1 MLYFLY
7 HGVLWCY
14 YIIAKDWCKSV
25 QWCWFWPFLSPFA
38 CYVLLLSVNKCSC
51 TVWVL
56 FFGSISDFVSF
67 FQVQTLILCLFASS
81 QSVFTCPIRLCGQ
94 TAGWLGAFCLP
105 TGSMRWVQ
113 WASHWFVLGWEVMI
127 VFLDI
132 FVCFVWSFCF
142 FLNSAG
148 LEPGSCCGLPWGF
161 WFCLLMYSAS

>member
-14 YIIAKDWCKSV
+14 CIIAKDWCKSV
-25 QWCWFWPFLSPFA
+25 QWCWFWHFLSLFA

-94 TAGWLGAFCLP
+94 TVGWLGAFCLP

-113 WASHWFVLGWEVMI
+113 WASHLI
-127 VFLDI
+127 
-132 FVCFVWSFCF
+132 C
-142 FLNSAG
+142 AG
-148 LEPGSCCGLPWGF
+148 LGGDDSVFGHFCV
-161 WFCLLMYSAS
+161 FCLVILFFFKLCRIRTRKLLWAPLRFLVLSFNVLC